1 MKKIIFLSSF
11 CFFLQFSIAQTTNYW
26 IILKDKKDTPY
37 SIHKPSEFL
46 SEKAIARRVK
56 QHIAI
61 NESDLPVNPSYLYTI
76 QTAGVKILNVSKWM
90 NAVSVTTTDV
100 SKVERIKTLSFV
112 KEVIEISINNKLDHK
127 FDREQ
132 TTEVTTEKSTFKS
145 ASDLLNYGISS
156 NQSRQIGVNCLHNA
170 GYQGQG
176 MTIAVFD
183 VGFFKVNSLP
193 AFDTIRANGQIL
205 GTHDFVAGGTSVYE
219 DPTHGMNTL
228 SCMGGNLPG
237 RLVGTAPKA
246 KFWLLRTEDE
256 ASESWQEEIN
266 WLSGA
271 EFADSVGADIISS
284 SLGYSTGMTNPAED
298 HLFSEMDGNTT
309 IVTKAADWAASKG
322 IFVTSAAGNAGG
334 PPWFKITAPGDADSI
349 LTVGAVDSMGVIA
362 DFSSRGFTYDG
373 RIKPNTVAQGVQAI
387 VASPFGD
394 VFGQNGTSFSTPI
407 TAGAVACLWQAHPAA
422 TMMQLLFSI
431 EESASQ
437 FYLPDSIKGYGIPNF
452 CAADSILNYMGL
464 GILVHQYSI
473 DNLNAFPNPFNDQLQ
488 ISFYSSAKEL
498 VEIVLIDVEG
508 REIVRQIKSVN
519 ANSNN
524 TISINELNKI
534 SKGVYIL
541 RLVTAEKTF
550 FKKIIKE

>member
-132 TTEVTTEKSTFKS
+132 TTEVTTEKSTLKS

-183 VGFFKVNSLP
+183 VGFFKVDSLP

-246 KFWLLRTEDE
+246 KFW
-256 ASESWQEEIN
+256 S
-266 WLSGA
+266 
-271 EFADSVGADIISS
+271 
-284 SLGYSTGMTNPAED
+284 
-298 HLFSEMDGNTT
+298 
-309 IVTKAADWAASKG
+309 
-322 IFVTSAAGNAGG
+322 
-334 PPWFKITAPGDADSI
+334 
-349 LTVGAVDSMGVIA
+349 
-362 DFSSRGFTYDG
+362 
-373 RIKPNTVAQGVQAI
+373 
-387 VASPFGD
+387 
-394 VFGQNGTSFSTPI
+394 
-407 TAGAVACLWQAHPAA
+407 
-422 TMMQLLFSI
+422 
-431 EESASQ
+431 
-437 FYLPDSIKGYGIPNF
+437 
-452 CAADSILNYMGL
+452 
-464 GILVHQYSI
+464 
-473 DNLNAFPNPFNDQLQ
+473 
-488 ISFYSSAKEL
+488 
-498 VEIVLIDVEG
+498 
-508 REIVRQIKSVN
+508 
-519 ANSNN
+519 
-524 TISINELNKI
+524 
-534 SKGVYIL
+534 
-541 RLVTAEKTF
+541 
-550 FKKIIKE
+550 